1 MLKRF
6 VCLIHVVYVSLDN
19 AIFDK
24 IFHHFTLPLTL
35 CHFIDRKDLS
45 DLLLRSMVCK
55 VMTPDDLLVTVV
67 A

>member
-1 MLKRF
+1 MLSM
-6 VCLIHVVYVSLDN
+6 SLDN

-45 DLLLRSMVCK
+45 DLLLRYMVCK
-55 VMTPDDLLVTVV
+55 VMTPDDLLVTVCH
-67 A
+67 

>member
-6 VCLIHVVYVSLDN
+6 VCLIHVVYFLDN